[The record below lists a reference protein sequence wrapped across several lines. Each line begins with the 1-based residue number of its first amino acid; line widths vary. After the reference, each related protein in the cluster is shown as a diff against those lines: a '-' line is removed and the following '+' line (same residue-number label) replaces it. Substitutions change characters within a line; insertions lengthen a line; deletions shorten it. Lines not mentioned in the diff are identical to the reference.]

1 MKHKKR
7 SKAQKA
13 AAKRAHAQAKAN
25 AAQSKNQKPAPEAV
39 KSADKTVSEAA
50 EIITDVAAAE
60 AAESSA
66 PENVKRPRFRLKP
79 KKKYYEVTAADD
91 ISYRGFLSYRY
102 LKIIAWVLI
111 VIACLGTVLS
121 IYAYSTGESESY
133 EGIVSVMTYGKEL
146 SVPLLLIASFAT
158 ILNGRGNYI
167 RVLMIYSS
175 VALALAGLFFLI
187 YYRYALNGAE
197 ALLQGDRDAAK
208 IAIESLFTG
217 ADSNGFFAYNIFI
230 DLTMCTLVMF
240 FVNYN
245 PKRFFKGWKIHLFR
259 SMVLLPIAYEI
270 ASICLKV
277 LASTRAITLP
287 IAIFPFLTTKPPVS
301 FLIFI
306 VIARYFKDTE
316 YKFLKHGKT
325 HEDYE
330 AYLKTNHNSFRFSR
344 FLIITL
350 IVFVIVDIMLLIIL
364 AALHLLAGGHTDI
377 TDEMA
382 VDALGTVM
390 SWGFGQTTG
399 MLTIAPLLLFFS
411 YTKTHKNKLL
421 DIMIPVFSVALIVL
435 IYADGLFQSICE
447 LMKNP
452 PAE

>member
-39 KSADKTVSEAA
+39 KIADKTVSEAA

-121 IYAYSTGESESY
+121 IYTFSPGESESY
-133 EGIVSVMTYGKEL
+133 EGIINVMTYGKDL

-167 RVLMIYSS
+167 RVLIIHSS

-187 YYRYALNGAE
+187 YYRYALHGAE
-197 ALLQGDRDAAK
+197 ALLGDRDAAK
-208 IAIESLFTG
+208 VAVEFLTG
-217 ADSNGFFAYNIFI
+217 ADSKGFFAYNIFI

-240 FVNYN
+240 FINYN

-277 LASTRAITLP
+277 LASTHAITLP

-350 IVFVIVDIMLLIIL
+350 IVFVIVDIILLIIL

-382 VDALGTVM
+382 ADALWTVM

-411 YTKTHKNKLL
+411 YTKTHKNKLI

-435 IYADGLFQSICE
+435 IYADGLFQAICE
-447 LMKNP
+447 FMKNP